1 MAWSRRS
8 FARCLADKRAPGKIR
23 HTLADLIG
31 QRVFGI
37 ACGHPDGNDA
47 DHLADDPIHKLL
59 LGRDPVSGAPLASQ
73 PTISRFENGARRT
86 VLYRMGRELA
96 ASVIERHRRRLQG
109 RARRITID
117 LDPTDDLTHGA
128 QQLTFFNGHYGGW
141 CYLPLL
147 GFLSFDREA
156 EQYLCAAVLR
166 PGKAVA
172 ADGTLGLLCRLL
184 PLLRA
189 AFPRARFL
197 VRLDGGFAT
206 PEIFD
211 FLDAEPR
218 LDYVVAMAKNAVLQR
233 HAESA
238 MQVARAQSEVGGE
251 TAHVYTDTRYAART
265 WDHERRVVI
274 KAEVVRLGDREPRDN
289 PRFVVTNLRQTPR
302 FIYEKVYCARGDI
315 ENRIKEL
322 LDGLQIDR
330 TSCCLFS
337 ANQLRVFLTA
347 AAYVLMQELRLRA
360 ARTACAR
367 SQVTWLRDRLLKL
380 GVHVVRSVR
389 RVVLHLPRST
399 PHLERPH
406 TRAPPRRRCGAA
418 VGPGRPWSRAVR
430 TGSAETRTTF
440 SSGMP
445 NSVCNSTTS
454 AATFGPS
461 WRQPRPTRRRSAARA
476 GPARAAG
483 TASSGPPRCR
493 SAARGD
499 ARRQVFLILRRHT
512 VQRDRAAAV
521 RTGRRGRRHVCLVSL
536 RRLPAAPLPSVLRP
550 GSPPGTPAASLR
562 PVLGEGS
569 RLSAAG
575 APRRLELLLQM
586 LATALPVIPILD
598 QLRLVSFEA
607 FDAPHVPRV
616 PADAQVRSNRRGR
629 ASCAASFTYRHRRG
643 GTSHSRWARAL
654 DSPPVAPRPP
664 ASWAAW
670 AAPRRGCRCPTLA
683 SVMPPPVGC
692 ANPGSACRR
701 RCPRPIPAPI
711 TPFGGQIWT
720 FVNNAG

>member
-1 MAWSRRS
+1 MTPHTIPQTVLFPDLFDKPLVATFNQEHASSDGGAVLLKAAERVYGLVKA

-73 PTISRFENGARRT
+73 PTISRFENGARRS

-96 ASVIERHRRRLQG
+96 ACVIERHRRRLQG

-128 QQLTFFNGHYGGW
+128 QQLTLFNGHYGGW
-141 CYLPLL
+141 CYLPML

-251 TAHVYTDTRYAART
+251 TAHVYTDTRYAAGT

-347 AAYVLMQELRLRA
+347 AALRA
-360 ARTACAR
+360 
-367 SQVTWLRDRLLKL
+367 
-380 GVHVVRSVR
+380 H
-389 RVVLHLPRST
+389 
-399 PHLERPH
+399 
-406 TRAPPRRRCGAA
+406 
-418 VGPGRPWSRAVR
+418 
-430 TGSAETRTTF
+430 
-440 SSGMP
+440 
-445 NSVCNSTTS
+445 
-454 AATFGPS
+454 
-461 WRQPRPTRRRSAARA
+461 
-476 GPARAAG
+476 AG
-483 TASSGPPRCR
+483 TAIAGGAYCVCPQPGDVAARPAAEAGGPRRPLGPPRGSA
-493 SAARGD
+493 SAALDAAPRGVAAHRTRAGR
-499 ARRQVFLILRRHT
+499 ARRIAHPLRRAHLLP
-512 VQRDRAAAV
+512 
-521 RTGRRGRRHVCLVSL
+521 GRHGPL
-536 RRLPAAPLPSVLRP
+536 R
-550 GSPPGTPAASLR
+550 
-562 PVLGEGS
+562 
-569 RLSAAG
+569 
-575 APRRLELLLQM
+575 
-586 LATALPVIPILD
+586 
-598 QLRLVSFEA
+598 
-607 FDAPHVPRV
+607 
-616 PADAQVRSNRRGR
+616 
-629 ASCAASFTYRHRRG
+629 
-643 GTSHSRWARAL
+643 
-654 DSPPVAPRPP
+654 
-664 ASWAAW
+664 
-670 AAPRRGCRCPTLA
+670 RRGCRCPTLA

-692 ANPGSACRR
+692 SNPGSACRQ

-711 TPFGGQIWT
+711 TPFGGRIWT
-720 FVNNAG
+720 FMNNAG